1 MNIKEIAKQNNL
13 SQIDLTILNEISN
26 RMFKGYYKIP
36 IREIASASFVST
48 TSVIRLA
55 KKLGY
60 EGYSEL
66 LYALKIDST
75 TNVDYKA
82 SDAIR
87 SIIIEERSLD
97 VIDNFIRD
105 LASGEYERI
114 HVIGIGYSDYIAQ
127 YLRDKLLELDY
138 FSTNKSPLDF
148 LNSRKSLILFVSESG
163 ETTDLIFIEE
173 RCKKMN
179 YKIYALSSTINS
191 TLCKH
196 VKNHIVI
203 KNGKKK
209 NKAPNYF
216 IGNSI
221 NLIESV
227 LAILESYL
235 KEEKDD

>member
-13 SQIDLTILNEISN
+13 SQTDLTILNEISI

-163 ETTDLIFIEE
+163 ETTSRLW
-173 RCKKMN
+173 
-179 YKIYALSSTINS
+179 STIPLSNAFANGAS
-191 TLCKH
+191 KSRTARPLPTMPRSIQAVATLPTMPLP
-196 VKNHIVI
+196 KN
-203 KNGKKK
+203 
-209 NKAPNYF
+209 A
-216 IGNSI
+216 
-221 NLIESV
+221 SV
-227 LAILESYL
+227 V
-235 KEEKDD
+235 

>member
-1 MNIKEIAKQNNL
+1 MKFRIECSKDITKFQFERLHLLPLCQRL
-13 SQIDLTILNEISN
+13 VL
-26 RMFKGYYKIP
+26 
-36 IREIASASFVST
+36 FV
-48 TSVIRLA
+48 LL

-173 RCKKMN
+173 RCKK
-179 YKIYALSSTINS
+179 
-191 TLCKH
+191 
-196 VKNHIVI
+196 
-203 KNGKKK
+203 
-209 NKAPNYF
+209 
-216 IGNSI
+216 
-221 NLIESV
+221 
-227 LAILESYL
+227 
-235 KEEKDD
+235 

>member
-1 MNIKEIAKQNNL
+1 M
-13 SQIDLTILNEISN
+13 SQTDLTILNEISN

-148 LNSRKSLILFVSESG
+148 LNSRKSLIAFTHPSTPNLELFIQIS
-163 ETTDLIFIEE
+163 
-173 RCKKMN
+173 
-179 YKIYALSSTINS
+179 
-191 TLCKH
+191 
-196 VKNHIVI
+196 
-203 KNGKKK
+203 
-209 NKAPNYF
+209 
-216 IGNSI
+216 
-221 NLIESV
+221 
-227 LAILESYL
+227 
-235 KEEKDD
+235 

>member
-13 SQIDLTILNEISN
+13 SQTDLTILNEISN

-138 FSTNKSPLDF
+138 FQQIKALW
-148 LNSRKSLILFVSESG
+148 
-163 ETTDLIFIEE
+163 IF
-173 RCKKMN
+173 
-179 YKIYALSSTINS
+179 
-191 TLCKH
+191 
-196 VKNHIVI
+196 
-203 KNGKKK
+203 
-209 NKAPNYF
+209 
-216 IGNSI
+216 
-221 NLIESV
+221 
-227 LAILESYL
+227 
-235 KEEKDD
+235 